1 MEREV
6 VSSFLDE
13 ATRREHKLRNLVQ
26 SALLLGGLG
35 ALLAIAAW
43 LVWGWV
49 GILWAAAAILVVL
62 SLAPHVPPQ
71 AVMRMYRAQEVAPH
85 QGGPLGDIVTILA
98 ERAELPARPRLFVI
112 PSATL
117 NAFATGRPEHA
128 AIALTEGLLRCLTVR
143 ELAGVLA
150 HEISHIRNNDLWV
163 MGLADAINRFTTSLS
178 YVAVLLAIFNGFGLL
193 AGELYVS
200 WWAVLVLYLAP
211 TVSSLLQ
218 LALSRA
224 REYDA
229 DLEGAWLT
237 GDPVG
242 IASALRKLERYTGSF
257 WEDLMFPVPGRRI
270 PNPSLL
276 RSHPS
281 TEERVARLLQLDP
294 RSTRPLIGLVD
305 EPLRSLYGGEPIAMR
320 PRYRW
325 PGVWY

>member
-1 MEREV
+1 M
-6 VSSFLDE
+6 SPFLDE
-13 ATRREHKLRNLVQ
+13 AARREHKRRNLLH

-35 ALLAIAAW
+35 AVLGLSAW
-43 LVWGWV
+43 LIWGWI
-49 GILWAAAAILVVL
+49 GIIWAVVAILLVL
-62 SLAPHVPPQ
+62 SLAPNVSPQ
-71 AVMRMYRAQEVAPH
+71 AVMRMYRAREVDPRF
-85 QGGPLGDIVTILA
+85 GGALADILTLLA

-112 PSATL
+112 PSSTL
-117 NAFATGRPEHA
+117 NAFATGQPRHA
-128 AIALTEGLLRCLTVR
+128 AIAVTEGLLRCLTAR

-163 MGLADAINRFTTSLS
+163 MGLADAISRFTTSLS
-178 YVAVLLAIFNGFGLL
+178 YMAVLLALFNGFALL
-193 AGELYVS
+193 TGELYVS

-237 GDPVG
+237 GDPTAL
-242 IASALRKLERYTGSF
+242 ASALRRLERYTGSF

-270 PNPSLL
+270 PQPSLL
-276 RSHPS
+276 RSHPT
-281 TEERVARLLQLDP
+281 TEERVARLMQLD
-294 RSTRPLIGLVD
+294 RRRLRPVIHVAD
-305 EPLRSLYGGEPIAMR
+305 EPLLSLFGSTRFGMR

-325 PGVWY
+325 PGIWF

>member
-1 MEREV
+1 
-6 VSSFLDE
+6 
-13 ATRREHKLRNLVQ
+13 
-26 SALLLGGLG
+26 
-35 ALLAIAAW
+35 
-43 LVWGWV
+43 
-49 GILWAAAAILVVL
+49 
-62 SLAPHVPPQ
+62 
-71 AVMRMYRAQEVAPH
+71 MYRAREVDSRF
-85 QGGPLGDIVTILA
+85 GGPLADIVTILA

-117 NAFATGRPEHA
+117 NAFATGLPGNA
-128 AIALTEGLLRCLTVR
+128 AIAVTEGLLRCLTVR
-143 ELAGVLA
+143 EVAGVLA

-163 MGLADAINRFTTSLS
+163 MALADAISRFTTSLS
-178 YVAVLLAIFNGFGLL
+178 YVAVLLAIVNGFGLL
-193 AGELYVS
+193 TGELYVS

-242 IASALRKLERYTGSF
+242 LASALRRLERYTGSF

-270 PNPSLL
+270 PQPSLL
-276 RSHPS
+276 RSHPT
-281 TEERVARLLQLDP
+281 TEERVARLLQLDA
-294 RSTRPLIGLVD
+294 RAMRPAIRVAD
-305 EPLRSLYGGEPIAMR
+305 EPLFSLYGAGSTVMR